1 MAKRVDLSR
10 KKIASMMGTPCAS
23 NHEASNSET
32 GEVGH
37 QVSRRSIRGLEPRW
51 EGAGRFSGFGDV
63 GRGIEAG
70 FGRCGLE
77 MDTEGIGGTRCLV

>member
-1 MAKRVDLSR
+1 M
-10 KKIASMMGTPCAS
+10 
-23 NHEASNSET
+23 
-32 GEVGH
+32 
-37 QVSRRSIRGLEPRW
+37 GLEPRW

-77 MDTEGIGGTRCLV
+77 MDTEGTGGTKVLGRAVLAQGGEGAAAAMWFLDDQGGLVDGTSWSGYHAVGWT